1 MFLLIVLYVQPVF
14 AEHSE
19 KHTTATRK
27 TVFVGGEKRFS
38 PAAETWGD
46 IFQVQS
52 EFCRVS
58 GFFVLGI
65 FFEF

>member
-19 KHTTATRK
+19 KHTTVTRK

-38 PAAETWGD
+38 PAAETWED

-58 GFFVLGI
+58 GFLVWGI